1 MEKLTIEIRNEKAFK
16 FLQSM
21 EDLNL
26 IRVLR
31 KQYTLSSLR
40 KKINVQMNETEID
53 SQLSAIRKEWKR
65 DI

>member
-1 MEKLTIEIRNEKAFK
+1 MEKLTIEIRNEKALK

-40 KKINVQMNETEID
+40 KKINVKMNETEID

>member
-1 MEKLTIEIRNEKAFK
+1 MEKLTIEIRNDKAFK

-21 EDLNL
+21 EGLNL

-31 KQYTLSSLR
+31 KQHKLSSLR
-40 KKINVQMNETEID
+40 KKIRVQMNEAEID
-53 SQLSAIRKEWKR
+53 SQLNVIRKEWER

>member
-1 MEKLTIEIRNEKAFK
+1 MEKLTIGIRNEKAFK

-40 KKINVQMNETEID
+40 KKINVKMNETEID

>member
-31 KQYTLSSLR
+31 KQYKLSSLR

>member
-1 MEKLTIEIRNEKAFK
+1 MEKLTIEITNDKAFK

-21 EDLNL
+21 EELNL

-31 KQYTLSSLR
+31 KQHKLSSLL
-40 KKINVQMNETEID
+40 KKLKLQMNEAEID
-53 SQLSAIRKEWKR
+53 SQLSAIRKEWER

>member
-40 KKINVQMNETEID
+40 KKINVKMNETEID